1 MLNQAYIE
9 IASGITR
16 AFTYSSKCIA
26 ELTPHRHSCKLKPPN
41 EMEQTD
47 EK

>member
-26 ELTPHRHSCKLKPPN
+26 ELTPHRHSCKLKHPN
-41 EMEQTD
+41 QMEH
-47 EK
+47 ENEE